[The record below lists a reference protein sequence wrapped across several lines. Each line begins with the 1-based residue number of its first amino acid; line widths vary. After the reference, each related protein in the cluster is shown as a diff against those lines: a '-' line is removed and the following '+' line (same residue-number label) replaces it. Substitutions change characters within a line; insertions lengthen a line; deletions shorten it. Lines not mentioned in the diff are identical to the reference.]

1 MVGAAVAPA
10 VAPHVAPKK
19 TTTHQ
24 FISLVNSTK
33 HNSLLKRCPQ
43 VEGKGGQEA
52 EREDTGLV
60 WGGLE
65 LTTSCIACH
74 DDGGAP
80 GLADAVGEG
89 AGLDER

>member
-1 MVGAAVAPA
+1 M
-10 VAPHVAPKK
+10 
-19 TTTHQ
+19 
-24 FISLVNSTK
+24 
-33 HNSLLKRCPQ
+33 
-43 VEGKGGQEA
+43 
-52 EREDTGLV
+52 

-74 DDGGAP
+74 DDGGAA